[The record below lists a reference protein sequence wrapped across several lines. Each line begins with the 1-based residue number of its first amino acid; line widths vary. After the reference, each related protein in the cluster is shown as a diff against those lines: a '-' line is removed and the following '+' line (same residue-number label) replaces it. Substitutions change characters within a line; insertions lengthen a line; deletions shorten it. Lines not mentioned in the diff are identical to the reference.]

1 MRFCS
6 SLIMTFPLSAENRGM
21 VQALIVGV
29 DIRNALFSHKNQF
42 LVELVVSLEK
52 IAPKARTFFGTTK
65 SDLKNT
71 VHNLPFYFAF
81 F

>member
-29 DIRNALFSHKNQF
+29 DIRNAFFSSDHF

-52 IAPKARTFFGTTK
+52 IVPKARNFFGTKK

-71 VHNLPFYFAF
+71 VHNLPF
-81 F
+81 